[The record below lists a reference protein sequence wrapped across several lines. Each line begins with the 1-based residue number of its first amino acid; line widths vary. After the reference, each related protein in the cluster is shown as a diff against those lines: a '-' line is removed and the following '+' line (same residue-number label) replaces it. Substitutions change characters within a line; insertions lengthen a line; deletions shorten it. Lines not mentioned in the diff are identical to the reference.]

1 MFVMLY
7 NNFVNPT
14 HLIYCYQRLFFE
26 DLALNQIC
34 LYTAFIY
41 LFMCVFILGRR
52 KVKMLRCWI
61 NDRLQNSR
69 FLPFFS
75 KLFSLSADWWRKILM
90 QSRRAS
96 SFSFQTWL
104 PYDERK
110 NLFDKRK
117 NPAVLQSR

>member
-1 MFVMLY
+1 M
-7 NNFVNPT
+7 
-14 HLIYCYQRLFFE
+14 
-26 DLALNQIC
+26 
-34 LYTAFIY
+34 
-41 LFMCVFILGRR
+41 
-52 KVKMLRCWI
+52 KMLRCCI

-69 FLPFFS
+69 SPFFS

-90 QSRRAS
+90 QSKRAS
-96 SFSFQTWL
+96 SFVFQTWL